1 MRASWRDDVTVGH
14 MAMLHGTHVGAGT
27 LVGMKATLLSRSV
40 VGPGS
45 LIAAG
50 ALVLEG
56 QEIPA
61 KSLAAGIPAKVRR
74 ELSDEQS
81 HSFIPHAGRYVDLSK
96 AQALS
101 DAAVSLEDVY
111 YD

>member
-1 MRASWRDDVTVGH
+1 
-14 MAMLHGTHVGAGT
+14 MLHGTHVGAGT

-45 LIAAG
+45 LIAAD
-50 ALVLEG
+50 AVVLEG

-74 ELSDEQS
+74 GLSDEQS

>member
-1 MRASWRDDVTVGH
+1 M
-14 MAMLHGTHVGAGT
+14 
-27 LVGMKATLLSRSV
+27 

-50 ALVLEG
+50 ALVLKG
-56 QEIPA
+56 QEIPT

-81 HSFIPHAGRYVDLSK
+81 HSFIPHAGRYVALSK

-101 DAAVSLEDVY
+101 DAAISLEDIY
-111 YD
+111 